1 MARCNCILMINELI
15 GMYRCSYQLWHVS
28 SRIKLWEPKRV
39 SNGTNTMG
47 KTLAM
52 QCVKVSA
59 EFPRSS
65 IFTLL
70 VTWRWV
76 LRWNVPKSARHDD
89 YLILS
94 PLPWEQSGLS
104 ILYQFSSCSRKTI
117 KVGVE
122 LLWTMNVLISTPR
135 LVELC
140 GVLEWKM
147 NIKTHEKV

>member
-1 MARCNCILMINELI
+1 MARCNCILMINEII

-47 KTLAM
+47 QSLAV

-59 EFPRSS
+59 EFPQSS

-76 LRWNVPKSARHDD
+76 LRWNVPKSVRHDD

-94 PLPWEQSGLS
+94 PLPWEQNGLS
-104 ILYQFSSCSRKTI
+104 ILSQFSSCSRKTI

-122 LLWTMNVLISTPR
+122 LLWIMNALISIPWP
-135 LVELC
+135 VELY

-147 NIKTHEKV
+147 HIQTREKV

>member
-1 MARCNCILMINELI
+1 MARCNCILMINEII

-28 SRIKLWEPKRV
+28 SRIKLWGPKRV

-47 KTLAM
+47 QSLAV

-59 EFPRSS
+59 EFPQSS

-76 LRWNVPKSARHDD
+76 LRWNVPKSVRHDD

-94 PLPWEQSGLS
+94 PLPWEQNGLS
-104 ILYQFSSCSRKTI
+104 ILSQFSSCSRKTI

-122 LLWTMNVLISTPR
+122 LLWIMNALISIPW
-135 LVELC
+135 LVELY

-147 NIKTHEKV
+147 HIQTREKV